1 MQPDGTWLETVGS
14 IRENG
19 KLPTGCCSQH
29 PGNPFFALYINR
41 KALREGVIAM
51 AQTR

>member
-1 MQPDGTWLETVGS
+1 MQPDGTCLETVGA
-14 IRENG
+14 IREIG
-19 KLPTGCCSQH
+19 KLATGCSSQH
-29 PGNPFFALYINR
+29 PGNPFFAIYINR